1 MFAFFASFWG
11 KVTASLMSAII
22 SFGVSL
28 GAYIPATTENAKN
41 YYDSNIENVIFLIG
55 DGMGYN
61 HLEKTKL
68 ERNIELILD
77 TFAIQGS
84 SRTRSLTNDVT
95 DSAAGGTALS
105 CGIRTYN
112 SGVGVYLLDPLDVF
126 LHPQNIT
133 EICRDNNMLTGVIT
147 TDETSGATP
156 SAFSAHATERYKSED
171 ITEDQ
176 FKSDI
181 NLIWGTENGVA
192 TKEQA
197 EKNGYEYI
205 TTYNEMMALKEGSK
219 SFAQFTNDLWGTTQS
234 DENNPTLSQMTEKA
248 IDLLD
253 DGENGFFLMVEGAHI
268 DKHSHN
274 NESENMTEAMAEFDK
289 AIKIALDYAK
299 EDGNT
304 LVIVTADH
312 ETGAITLN
320 DNGEYEFTSD
330 DHSAADVP
338 LRVYGSEKLIK
349 NNETVNNY
357 EIPIRIA
364 YILGFTEEDFPISEI
379 AA

>member
-1 MFAFFASFWG
+1 MFTFFASCWG
-11 KVTASLMSAII
+11 KVSAALMSAIL
-22 SFGVSL
+22 SFGVSI
-28 GAYIPATTENAKN
+28 GAFVEPTTENSSK
-41 YYDSNIENVIFLIG
+41 YFDENIENVIFLIG

-68 ERNIELILD
+68 ERNIELTLD

-84 SRTRSLTNDVT
+84 SRTRSITNKVT
-95 DSAAGGTALS
+95 DSAAGGTALA

-126 LHPQNIT
+126 SHPMNIT

-156 SAFSAHATERYKSED
+156 SAFSAHAYDRYESED

-192 TKEQA
+192 TKEMA
-197 EKNGYEYI
+197 EEYGYNYV
-205 TTYNEMMALKEGSK
+205 TTYNEMMALEEGSK
-219 SFAQFTNDLWGTTQS
+219 SFAQFTNNLWGTTAS
-234 DENNPTLSQMTEKA
+234 DENTPTLSQMTEKA

-253 DGENGFFLMVEGAHI
+253 DSENGFFLMVEGAHI

-274 NESENMTEAMAEFDK
+274 NESENMTEAMTEFDK

-304 LVIVTADH
+304 LVVVTADH

-320 DNGEYEFTSD
+320 DNGEYEFTSGS
-330 DHSAADVP
+330 HSEADVP
-338 LRVYGSEKLIK
+338 LRIYGSEKLIK
-349 NNETVNNY
+349 NGETVNNY

-364 YILGFTEEDFPISEI
+364 YVLGFTDEQFPISMV
-379 AA
+379 A